1 MTPRRIGSL
10 LKVYLRIGVMNEA
23 AYRANFFI
31 QAFESLLTLGTALGA
46 VAVVFTQTD
55 ALGDW
60 SPAELVGLIG
70 VYFLVLGA
78 INVVIAPS
86 LAQFMEDVVTGNL
99 DYTLTKPEDAQLL
112 VSVSQVR
119 VWKVIDIVL
128 GAAVLLIAAIQQA
141 AAIGLFQA
149 FGFVLTMLSGAA
161 IIYSFWIVLAAL
173 AFWFIRIENILQI
186 FWAMYTAGRW
196 PIGIYPE
203 WLRWVLTFVVPV
215 AFAVT
220 VPAEAVAGRLTPATL
235 LASLALAALMLCFSR
250 WFWRR
255 GLARYSG
262 ASA

>member
-1 MTPRRIGSL
+1 
-10 LKVYLRIGVMNEA
+10 
-23 AYRANFFI
+23 
-31 QAFESLLTLGTALGA
+31 
-46 VAVVFTQTD
+46 
-55 ALGDW
+55 
-60 SPAELVGLIG
+60 VGLIG

-78 INVVIAPS
+78 VNVVVAPS

-119 VWKVIDIVL
+119 IWKMIDVVL
-128 GAAVLLIAAIQQA
+128 GLGVLLIATVQQA
-141 AAIGLFQA
+141 AVLGPAHAAA
-149 FGFVLTMLSGAA
+149 FLIAMLSGAA

-196 PIGIYPE
+196 PVGIYPG
-203 WLRWVLTFVVPV
+203 WLRWLLTFVVPI

-220 VPAEAVAGRLTPATL
+220 VPAEAVAGRLTLPM
-235 LASLALAALMLCFSR
+235 LASSIALAVALIGFSR
-250 WFWRR
+250 WFWRH